1 MSQDKIMIVDNE
13 MEIIQLIKL
22 YLSREGYD
30 VVWTTDS
37 TKAAALAEN
46 ENPDLILLD
55 VVMPGMNGIELCS
68 RIREQSDV
76 PILFVSCKGQDMDK
90 VLGLSIGGDDYITK
104 PFGVMELIS
113 RVKAVLRRVNI
124 TPSEILEYENIRID
138 EGRHDVTVDSNHIE
152 LTYKEYEILKILI
165 RNKGIVLT
173 RDRLMETIWGYD
185 FEQGNR
191 TVDVHIQSLR
201 KKLGGAGEC
210 IKTIRNVGYKIGD

>member
-68 RIREQSDV
+68 RIR
-76 PILFVSCKGQDMDK
+76 
-90 VLGLSIGGDDYITK
+90 
-104 PFGVMELIS
+104 
-113 RVKAVLRRVNI
+113 
-124 TPSEILEYENIRID
+124 
-138 EGRHDVTVDSNHIE
+138 
-152 LTYKEYEILKILI
+152 
-165 RNKGIVLT
+165 
-173 RDRLMETIWGYD
+173 
-185 FEQGNR
+185 
-191 TVDVHIQSLR
+191 
-201 KKLGGAGEC
+201 
-210 IKTIRNVGYKIGD
+210 